1 MLKWVKANCPGLD
14 VICGNVVTGRQAAR
28 LCDAGADALRIG
40 MGSGSICTTQ
50 EVGCTHGLLECQC
63 ADCFVEAKYACLIS
77 SAEAD
82 LPLKPTTAGV
92 YPLIARLQWCCR
104 CVQLDGARQQQFSR
118 WHGWPSG
125 LGFPSSQTV
134 ASRTR
139 VAPGKPSSEQLML
152 DVSDCQFCAP
162 D

>member
-1 MLKWVKANCPGLD
+1 MLKWVKAHCPGLD

-50 EVGCTHGLLECQC
+50 EVGCSHGLLECQY
-63 ADCFVEAKYACLIS
+63 ARCFVEMSCARLTW

-82 LPLKPTTAGV
+82 LPLKPTIAGMYPHTA
-92 YPLIARLQWCCR
+92 RMQWCCR
-104 CVQLDGARQQQFSR
+104 CAQSDGGRQRQYSR
-118 WHGWPSG
+118 WHAWPSG
-125 LGFPSSQTV
+125 LGFLSLQTV

-139 VAPGKPSSEQLML
+139 VTLVHFL
-152 DVSDCQFCAP
+152 
-162 D
+162 